1 MPFDGI
7 ADIIP
12 GIGFLDDVIA
22 IGAAYT
28 MANMY
33 VNDEARRK
41 AQEQMRALFGDD
53 ILKEKELAL
62 AIEAETSK

>member
-1 MPFDGI
+1 
-7 ADIIP
+7 
-12 GIGFLDDVIA
+12 
-22 IGAAYT
+22 